1 MLGKIIDGNREA
13 ITKIEEVLKNISAI
27 RGNEK

>member
-1 MLGKIIDGNREA
+1 MLGKIIDRNKEA

-27 RGNEK
+27 RGNKK